1 MMCLLG
7 RAGGGPSRIGAV
19 TAVVDA
25 GVAVMGHVGLLP
37 QSISVLG
44 GFGPQGK
51 SAANALRVL
60 DDAKVCADLDSHI
73 LGTPCK
79 RRATNSFRADQMLRF
94 LR

>member
-1 MMCLLG
+1 MKRLY
-7 RAGGGPSRIGAV
+7 ATENETDWPGGGPSRIGAV

-51 SAANALRVL
+51 SAENALRVL
-60 DDAKVCADLDSHI
+60 DDAKVSCAQTTHAESLPEPRI
-73 LGTPCK
+73 V
-79 RRATNSFRADQMLRF
+79 AASFT
-94 LR
+94 